1 MSMDFSR
8 RQSLKLA
15 AGAGL
20 LAVMPLSSATALVPE
35 HVYVVTREGSAG
47 ADFEQYLK
55 ESLEISSI
63 RIERNNYDSILTI
76 ANLPKGSLLLGLV
89 SEAEKV
95 LIDAA
100 VYDRR
105 GFVHMTARKDASIS
119 GARIGELADLT
130 AQAASARSQGMAFE
144 KAHDPEITKAS
155 LISFYA
161 YL

>member
-8 RQSLKLA
+8 RQSLKVM

-20 LAVMPLSSATALVPE
+20 LSVMPLSLAVTHTSKHA
-35 HVYVVTREGSAG
+35 YVLTRQGSVG
-47 ADFEQYLK
+47 VEFEQYLK

-63 RIERNNYDSILTI
+63 RIDRNNYDSILTI

-100 VYDRR
+100 VHDRR
-105 GFVHMTARKDASIS
+105 GIIQTTARVAASIS
-119 GARIGELADLT
+119 GERISELAGLSSK
-130 AQAASARSQGMAFE
+130 AASTQSQDIAFE
-144 KAHDPEITKAS
+144 KAYANEMANAS